1 MAVLGELEHRV
12 MDVLWASQ
20 EEQSVRDVHTQLLG
34 DGKIA
39 YTTVM
44 TVLDRLA
51 KKHVVVRRQHQRAWW
66 YRPASSKARFLAG
79 EMAQVFAEAGAAR
92 SDTLAELVTML
103 SGPDRRVLRHA
114 LDEAAGESPRPRPGQ
129 RAVMHPGARSR

>member
-1 MAVLGELEHRV
+1 

-20 EEQSVRDVHTQLLG
+20 EEQSVRDVHTQLLA
-34 DGKIA
+34 DGRIA

-44 TVLDRLA
+44 TVLGRLA
-51 KKHVVVRRQHQRAWW
+51 KKHVVVRQQHQRAWW
-66 YRPASSKARFLAG
+66 YRPTSSKAQFLAG
-79 EMAQVFAEAGAAR
+79 EMAQVCDEAGTAR
-92 SDTLAELVTML
+92 SDTLVELVRLL

>member
-1 MAVLGELEHRV
+1 

-20 EEQSVRDVHTQLLG
+20 EERSVRDVHTQLLG

-79 EMAQVFAEAGAAR
+79 EMAQVLGEAGAAR
-92 SDTLAELVTML
+92 SETLAELVRLLTE
-103 SGPDRRVLRHA
+103 SDRRVLRHVLA
-114 LDEAAGESPRPRPGQ
+114 ARAEAAGESPRPRPGQ

>member
-1 MAVLGELEHRV
+1 

-20 EEQSVRDVHTQLLG
+20 EERSVRDVHTQLLG

-92 SDTLAELVTML
+92 SETLAELVRLLTE
-103 SGPDRRVLRHA
+103 SDRKILRHA
-114 LDEAAGESPRPRPGQ
+114 LAARAEVAGESPRSRHGK
-129 RAVMHPGARSR
+129 RTIMSPGARSR